1 MKITFPAVI
10 FTLAL
15 AVLFLG
21 VFTCEKPR
29 ESNLDDLQVQ
39 YDSIMQE
46 NARLEVL
53 LDSIGQEIIKSD
65 SIIIYTKETI
75 YVKTKDVLNLN
86 ADSTIRL
93 FNSWTRQL
101 QDSLDKKRHVLNLPN
116 FSNQNS

>member
-29 ESNLDDLQVQ
+29 ENNLDALQYK

-46 NARLEVL
+46 NAKLEVL
-53 LDSIGQEIIKSD
+53 LDSIRLEIKYSD
-65 SIIIYTKETI
+65 TIIIYTKETT
-75 YVKTKDVLNLN
+75 YVKVKDVLNLN
-86 ADSTIRL
+86 ADSSIRL

-101 QDSLDKKRHVLNLPN
+101 QDSLDKKRHVFNLSN
-116 FSNQNS
+116 FGN

>member
-21 VFTCEKPR
+21 IFTCEKPR
-29 ESNLDDLQVQ
+29 ENNLDALQYK

-53 LDSIGQEIIKSD
+53 LDSISLEIKYSD
-65 SIIIYTKETI
+65 TIIIHTKETT
-75 YVKTKDVLNLN
+75 YVKVKDILNLN
-86 ADSTIRL
+86 ADSSIRL

-116 FSNQNS
+116 FGN